1 MIAERIGR
9 QREIILPTPDVLH
22 DRSSIG
28 IDMIAIEPDV
38 IRPVHRF
45 ESQVIDMKHVDDKER
60 RIKDQLGREVGVR
73 HWEDVLT
80 SDGIDRGVTTYVP
93 HDEYKS
99 SYPFTLV
106 MDTAWFTG
114 LEGHNDMI
122 AETFMKELGVS
133 VVVIGPEY
141 TAAEPKNIGAEMN
154 LGRLATMSAGFS
166 LMKSAEASAEIYSE
180 LLEAH
185 PEYDLKRSVIGA
197 GESRA
202 AMIEQVRR
210 LFMRLKGIETV
221 HSDITDPAVNEQ
233 AMKDFGDVIKLLKF
247 PGREIMGSLAV
258 AMARMK
264 RGDLHREFGTVPLN
278 PRYLT
283 GAVIGTGPAL
293 LSGEEGMFAD
303 LTPLSHPQHIVNFN
317 HNSMADTARRQ
328 ERYALHYNST
338 EIELNGCHL
347 GLGFPSVQRYVV
359 DRSHAIG
366 MATAPIIDWK
376 KDIHG
381 QGRRSLHLVDAA

>member
-1 MIAERIGR
+1 MLLKHIGR

-22 DRSSIG
+22 NRSSIAVN
-28 IDMIAIEPDV
+28 MIEIEPD
-38 IRPVHRF
+38 ILRPVHRF
-45 ESQVIDMKHVDDKER
+45 ESQVVDTKHIADKQR
-60 RIKDQLGREVGVR
+60 RIEDRLGREVGIR
-73 HWEDVLT
+73 YWDDVLT

-99 SYPFTLV
+99 GYPFSLV

-141 TAAEPKNIGAEMN
+141 SAAEPKTIGAEMN

-180 LLEAH
+180 ILAAH
-185 PEYDLKRSVIGA
+185 PKYDLKQSVIGA

-202 AMIEQVRR
+202 AMIEQARR
-210 LFMRLKGIETV
+210 LFMRLKGIETI

-233 AMKDFGDVIKLLKF
+233 AMQDFGDVIKLLKF
-247 PGREIMGSLAV
+247 PGREIMGALAV

-264 RGDLHREFGTVPLN
+264 RGDLHREFGTVPLSA
-278 PRYLT
+278 RYLT
-283 GAVIGTGPAL
+283 GAVVGTGPAL
-293 LSGEEGMFAD
+293 LSGEEGLFAA

-317 HNSMADTARRQ
+317 QNSMADTVQRQ
-328 ERYALHYNST
+328 ERYTEHYNST

-366 MATAPIIDWK
+366 MATSPIIDWK

-381 QGRRSLHLVDAA
+381 QGRRSLRLVDAA

>member
-1 MIAERIGR
+1 MIAELIGR

-38 IRPVHRF
+38 LRPVHRF
-45 ESQVIDMKHVDDKER
+45 ESQAADIRLVEDRQIIV
-60 RIKDQLGREVGVR
+60 KDRLDREIGVR
-73 HWEDVLT
+73 HWNDVLT
-80 SDGIDRGVTTYVP
+80 IDGVDRGVTTYVP
-93 HDEYKS
+93 HDECKS
-99 SYPFTLV
+99 GYPFTLV

-133 VVVIGPEY
+133 VVVIGPEFS
-141 TAAEPKNIGAEMN
+141 AAEPRKIGAEMK
-154 LGRLATMSAGFS
+154 LGRLAAISAGFS
-166 LMKSAEASAEIYSE
+166 LMKSGEASAEIYSE
-180 LLEAH
+180 LLEAY
-185 PEYDLKRSVIGA
+185 PEYHLKSEVIGV

-210 LFMRLKGIETV
+210 LYMRLKGIETV
-221 HSDITDPAVNEQ
+221 HSDITDPSVNEQ
-233 AMKDFGDVIKLLKF
+233 ALRSGADVLDIARW
-247 PGREIMGSLAV
+247 PMRELMGSLAV
-258 AMARMK
+258 GMARLK
-264 RGDLHREFGTVPLN
+264 RGDLHREIGTVPIDH
-278 PRYLT
+278 RYLI
-283 GAVIGTGPAL
+283 GAVVGTGPAL

-303 LTPLSHPQHIVNFN
+303 LTALSHPQHIVNFN
-317 HNSMADTARRQ
+317 LNSMAHTAQRQ
-328 ERYALHYNST
+328 DRYALHYNST

-366 MATAPIIDWK
+366 MAPAPVLDWK

-381 QGRRSLHLVDAA
+381 QGRRPLTVVEAA